1 MHHTTVL
8 CCRGDVVQHR
18 PGEQEGDGDGPRVA
32 GGRPREHLQGEEGRT
47 PPRLMDRST
56 IIERTKN
63 PVHYVLVSRFCFALA
78 ATASRTCIVYQ
89 SMDGCIMRAVM
100 ACGEPAPSSWL
111 LLLVRTCT

>member
-1 MHHTTVL
+1 MSRTRTYVYLARRVACMFMDALFIDLFFTDGARRRIDHMHHTTVL

-56 IIERTKN
+56 I
-63 PVHYVLVSRFCFALA
+63 
-78 ATASRTCIVYQ
+78 
-89 SMDGCIMRAVM
+89 MDLQPC
-100 ACGEPAPSSWL
+100 PPTS
-111 LLLVRTCT
+111 